1 MAQAGAT
8 MTEQRLMGLEPLL
21 AGLRAGG
28 DPTRLRL
35 LALLERG
42 DLNVKDLTQI
52 LGQSQPRI
60 SRHLKLLTEAG
71 LIDRFREG
79 SWVFYR
85 LAETGPASALVR
97 GIVALVDPGEAVIA
111 RDLERLA
118 AVKEERAGHAAAYF
132 RLQAADWDRLRAL
145 HVDEREVERAMIEAI
160 GEGPFERLLDI
171 GTGTGRVLELF
182 APRIARGVGVDLSR
196 EMLSFARAKLEKAGH
211 AHCQVRH
218 GDLYALPF
226 EAASFDVVTIHQVL
240 HYLDDPARAVGEA
253 ARMLRPG
260 GRLLIVDFAPHHLEF
275 LREEQAH
282 RRLGFAAG
290 EVAKWVAATGLRLAR
305 HRALNP
311 PETAAGTGLIVSLWL
326 AQALGKA
333 TRPRSAE
340 VRSLEEVR

>member
-1 MAQAGAT
+1 
-8 MTEQRLMGLEPLL
+8 MTEQRQMGLEPLL
-21 AGLRAGG
+21 AGLRSGG

-97 GIVALVDPGEAVIA
+97 GIVALVDPGEAVVA

-118 AVKEERAGHAAAYF
+118 AVKGERAAHAAAYF
-132 RLQAADWDRLRAL
+132 RAQAADWDRLRAL
-145 HVDEREVERAMIEAI
+145 HVDEAEVERAILEVM
-160 GEGPFERLLDI
+160 GEGPFDRLLDL
-171 GTGTGRVLELF
+171 GTGTGRVLEML
-182 APRIARGVGVDLSR
+182 APHVRRGVGIDLSH

-211 AHCQVRH
+211 GHCQVRH

-240 HYLDDPARAVGEA
+240 HYLDDPARAIDEA

-260 GRLLIVDFAPHHLEF
+260 GRLLIVDFAPHDLEF
-275 LREEQAH
+275 LRQEQAH

-290 EVAKWVAATGLRLAR
+290 DVARWVAAAGLRLGP
-305 HRALNP
+305 HRELNP
-311 PETAAGTGLIVSLWL
+311 PEWAAGTGLIVSLWL
-326 AQALGKA
+326 ARAPA
-333 TRPRSAE
+333 TSVIRPRAAQA
-340 VRSLEEVR
+340 RPLEEVP

>member
-1 MAQAGAT
+1 
-8 MTEQRLMGLEPLL
+8 MTEQHRMGLDTLL

-35 LALLERG
+35 LALLARG

-85 LAETGPASALVR
+85 LAESGPASALAR
-97 GIVALVDPGEAVIA
+97 GIVALVDPGEAVVG

-118 AVKEERAGHAAAYF
+118 AVKDERAADAAAYF
-132 RLQAADWDRLRAL
+132 RAQAGDWDRVRAL
-145 HVDEREVERAMIEAI
+145 HVDEAEVERAMLEAI
-160 GEGPFERLLDI
+160 GAGPFDRLLDL

-182 APRIARGVGVDLSR
+182 APRIRRGVGVDLSH
-196 EMLSFARAKLEKAGH
+196 EMLTFARAKLDKAGYS
-211 AHCQVRH
+211 HCQVRH

-240 HYLDDPARAVGEA
+240 HYLDDPARAIGEA

-260 GRLLIVDFAPHHLEF
+260 GRLLIVDFAPHDLEF
-275 LREEQAH
+275 LRQEQAH
-282 RRLGFAAG
+282 RRLGFSAAD
-290 EVAKWVAATGLRLAR
+290 VAKWVAAAGLRLGR
-305 HRALNP
+305 HRELGP
-311 PETAAGTGLIVSLWL
+311 PKTAAGARLVVSLWL
-326 AQALGKA
+326 AEAPGKA
-333 TRPRSAE
+333 PHSRPAE
-340 VRSLEEVR
+340 ARPLEEVQ

>member
-1 MAQAGAT
+1 MI
-8 MTEQRLMGLEPLL
+8 EQRQMGLEPLL

-71 LIDRFREG
+71 LTDRFREG

-85 LAETGPASALVR
+85 LAEAGPASALAR
-97 GIVALVDPGEAVIA
+97 GIVALVDPGEAVVA

-118 AVKEERAGHAAAYF
+118 AVKEERAAAAAAYF
-132 RLQAADWDRLRAL
+132 RAQAADWDRLRAL
-145 HVDEREVERAMIEAI
+145 HVDEVDVERAMLEVM
-160 GEGPFERLLDI
+160 GEGPFDRLLDL
-171 GTGTGRVLELF
+171 GTGTGRVLELL
-182 APRIARGVGVDLSR
+182 APHVRRGVGIDLSH

-211 AHCQVRH
+211 GHCQVRH

-226 EAASFDVVTIHQVL
+226 EAESFELVTIHQVL
-240 HYLDDPARAVGEA
+240 HYLDDPARAIGEA
-253 ARMLRPG
+253 ARMLRAG
-260 GRLLIVDFAPHHLEF
+260 GLLLIVDFAPHNLEF

-290 EVAKWVAATGLRLAR
+290 DIAKWVAAAGLRLGL
-305 HRALNP
+305 HRELNP

-326 AQALGKA
+326 ARAPA
-333 TRPRSAE
+333 TAVIRPRAAQA
-340 VRSLEEVR
+340 RPLEEVP

>member
-1 MAQAGAT
+1 MIEHRQ
-8 MTEQRLMGLEPLL
+8 MGLESLL

-28 DPTRLRL
+28 DSTRLRL
-35 LALLERG
+35 LALLARG

-85 LAETGPASALVR
+85 LADTDPAAALAR
-97 GIVALVDPGEAVIA
+97 AIVALVDGREAVIA

-118 AVKEERAGHAAAYF
+118 AVKQERAAAAAAYF
-132 RLQAADWDRLRAL
+132 RAQAGDWDRLRAL
-145 HVDEREVERAMIEAI
+145 HVDEAEVERAMLEVI
-160 GEGPFERLLDI
+160 GEGPFDRLLDL
-171 GTGTGRVLELF
+171 GTGTGRVIELL
-182 APRIARGVGVDLSR
+182 APHVRRGVGVDLSH
-196 EMLSFARAKLEKAGH
+196 EMLSFARAKLDKAGH
-211 AHCQVRH
+211 GHCQVRH

-260 GRLLIVDFAPHHLEF
+260 GRLLVVDFAPHHEEF
-275 LREEQAH
+275 LRQEQAH
-282 RRLGFAAG
+282 RRLGFSAG
-290 EVAKWVAATGLRLAR
+290 EVAKWIVAAGLRLGL
-305 HRALNP
+305 HRELSP
-311 PETAAGTGLIVSLWL
+311 PEAAADTGLIVSLWL
-326 AQALGKA
+326 ARARGEA
-333 TRPRSAE
+333 ARRRAVEARPLE
-340 VRSLEEVR
+340 QVR

>member
-1 MAQAGAT
+1 MIK
-8 MTEQRLMGLEPLL
+8 QRQMRLEPLL

-35 LALLERG
+35 LALLARG

-85 LAETGPASALVR
+85 LAESGPQSALAQ
-97 GIVALVDPGEAVIA
+97 GIVGLVDPGEAVIA
-111 RDLERLA
+111 RDLERLT
-118 AVKEERAGHAAAYF
+118 AVKEERAAGAAVYF
-132 RLQAADWDRLRAL
+132 RAQAGDWDRLRAL
-145 HVDEREVERAMIEAI
+145 HVDEAEVERAMLEVI
-160 GEGPFERLLDI
+160 GERPFDRLLDL
-171 GTGTGRVLELF
+171 GTGTGRVLELL
-182 APRIARGVGVDLSR
+182 APHIRRGVGIDLSH
-196 EMLSFARAKLEKAGH
+196 EMLSVARAKLDAAGYG
-211 AHCQVRH
+211 HCQVRH

-240 HYLDDPARAVGEA
+240 HYLDDPARAIGEA

-260 GRLLIVDFAPHHLEF
+260 GRLLIVDFAPHDLEF
-275 LREEQAH
+275 LRQEQAH

-290 EVAKWVAATGLRLAR
+290 EVAKWIASAGLRLGL
-305 HRALNP
+305 HSELSP

-326 AQALGKA
+326 AEVPGKA
-333 TRPRSAE
+333 TRPRPAE
-340 VRSLEEVR
+340 ARPLEEVR